1 MVNTRRRSPT
11 YDQALRLA
19 ARQHKLLHH
28 SKRCHRASVG
38 ALPGPN
44 FGQYEEA
51 VADYDQALRLQPD
64 NTNFYI
70 IRSDAKA
77 ELGQSRRRSP
87 DQALRLQPDNTNF
100 YIIRSDAKAELGQYR
115 EAVADLEAGLELAR
129 EAGDSEL
136 ITLIEGKIEELE
148 QDE

>member
-1 MVNTRRRSPT
+1 MIR
-11 YDQALRLA
+11 
-19 ARQHKLLHH
+19 
-28 SKRCHRASVG
+28 
-38 ALPGPN
+38 
-44 FGQYEEA
+44 
-51 VADYDQALRLQPD
+51 ALRLQPD

-77 ELGQSRRRSP
+77 ELGQH
-87 DQALRLQPDNTNF
+87 
-100 YIIRSDAKAELGQYR
+100 R
-115 EAVADLEAGLELAR
+115 EAVADLESALDLAR